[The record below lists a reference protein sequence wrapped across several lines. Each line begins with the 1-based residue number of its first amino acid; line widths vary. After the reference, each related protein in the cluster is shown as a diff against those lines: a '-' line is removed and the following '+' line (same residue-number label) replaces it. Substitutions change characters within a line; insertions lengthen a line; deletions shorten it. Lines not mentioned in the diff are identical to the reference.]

1 MARGPI
7 TVRDVV
13 IEFFLHEW
21 EFLNPLQKKLYCI
34 VMMENYS
41 NVVSIGH
48 FISKPHII
56 VLLEEERD
64 PWMVMKEE
72 TRSWNTDLDSSYK
85 IISNRKMFVSG
96 KHSSLFLHQIIHGGE
111 KLYEECGKVF
121 CCAPHLAQHG
131 RVHYGADCQDSKIAS
146 VLPLKKKKLLD
157 VKLRELPSWILMWDF
172 IPKGIAGAFQRGY
185 CQYYNKLNMKKRSVA
200 GLSVVLAAYM
210 LINCCHSYKELCKS
224 LGLFCLW
231 WGFLWQGGIGSLS
244 N

>member
-7 TVRDVV
+7 TFRDVV

-96 KHSSLFLHQIIHGGE
+96 KHSSLFLHQIIHSGE
-111 KLYEECGKVF
+111 KPYEECGKAF
-121 CCAPHLAQHG
+121 CCASNLAQHR
-131 RVHYGADCQDSKIAS
+131 RVHIGADCQDSKMALVI
-146 VLPLKKKKLLD
+146 PFKEKKHLD
-157 VKLRELPSWILMWDF
+157 VKLRELLSWILM
-172 IPKGIAGAFQRGY
+172 
-185 CQYYNKLNMKKRSVA
+185 
-200 GLSVVLAAYM
+200 
-210 LINCCHSYKELCKS
+210 
-224 LGLFCLW
+224 
-231 WGFLWQGGIGSLS
+231 
-244 N
+244 

>member
-7 TVRDVV
+7 TFRDVV

-72 TRSWNTDLDSSYK
+72 TR
-85 IISNRKMFVSG
+85 MQGFP
-96 KHSSLFLHQIIHGGE
+96 GGSQMV
-111 KLYEECGKVF
+111 KN
-121 CCAPHLAQHG
+121 
-131 RVHYGADCQDSKIAS
+131 
-146 VLPLKKKKLLD
+146 LPA
-157 VKLRELPSWILMWDF
+157 VRETW
-172 IPKGIAGAFQRGY
+172 A
-185 CQYYNKLNMKKRSVA
+185 
-200 GLSVVLAAYM
+200 
-210 LINCCHSYKELCKS
+210 
-224 LGLFCLW
+224 
-231 WGFLWQGGIGSLS
+231 
-244 N
+244 